1 MCLTPE
7 PPTQCKLKSTPSL
20 DQQCL
25 YYIGH
30 LSPLCLTAEIPQL
43 NTGISRM
50 NIRPTGVS
58 FTFFFIQPTKCTCAH
73 LVSDVYEWQKCCCNS
88 GKRHEILNS
97 SNTTEP
103 PRAAP
108 SWLMFVWPLWWCLAC
123 EHTFSFPLLG
133 SASGNQVYIKTI
145 KSRTWQHATKGMT
158 QQTGAVLETSNSSS
172 NNIVN
177 N

>member
-1 MCLTPE
+1 MLVQHWTSFPSMFNSWD
-7 PPTQCKLKSTPSL
+7 PPIDYKHQQNEYQTHRSL
-20 DQQCL
+20 IYVLL
-25 YYIGH
+25 YPTHKVH
-30 LSPLCLTAEIPQL
+30 LCSFGVWCVWMTEVPLQL
-43 NTGISRM
+43 
-50 NIRPTGVS
+50 
-58 FTFFFIQPTKCTCAH
+58 
-73 LVSDVYEWQKCCCNS
+73 

-123 EHTFSFPLLG
+123 GHTFSFPLLG

-145 KSRTWQHATKGMT
+145 KSHTWQHATKGMT